1 MYANDLN
8 PDSVKYMERNV
19 ELNRIASK
27 VHVFRMDGREFV
39 RLLLATPG
47 GPIMR
52 VEQLRESPPGETSG
66 ESTMYGGNDIQSVPQ
81 LQKILIC
88 AIP

>member
-1 MYANDLN
+1 MPHVQVYANDLN
-8 PDSVKYMERNV
+8 PDSVYYMDKNV

-47 GPIMR
+47 GPAHRM
-52 VEQLRESPPGETSG
+52 EQLRESPQGESSG
-66 ESTMYGGNDIQSVPQ
+66 ESTRGGRM
-81 LQKILIC
+81 C
-88 AIP
+88 A